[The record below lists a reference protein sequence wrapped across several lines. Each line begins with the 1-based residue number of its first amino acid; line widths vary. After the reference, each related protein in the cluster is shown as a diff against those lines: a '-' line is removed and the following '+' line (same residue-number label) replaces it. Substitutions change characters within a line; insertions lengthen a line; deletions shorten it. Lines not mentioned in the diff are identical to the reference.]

1 MPVRTLV
8 GMVPR
13 NFCSWGW
20 SFVGFYCVE
29 RAGHRRRDDRG
40 APSHM
45 SGERIDRMFPS
56 DDLSPPGLQLRSRRA
71 ECSV

>member
-1 MPVRTLV
+1 LLGGGILVSFLFMEMPVRTLV

-13 NFCSWGW
+13 AFCSWGW

-45 SGERIDRMFPS
+45 
-56 DDLSPPGLQLRSRRA
+56 
-71 ECSV
+71 